1 MRRLLVSALIALAA
15 PLSAQ
20 SLLFRSPNLAG
31 TWVPDAG
38 VVQFNFL
45 HRFYVS
51 GAPSHSVINFPTFT
65 LAVGLPAH
73 LGIGMRYATH
83 ADATTGSGANET
95 EFYLRWRHAL

>member
-1 MRRLLVSALIALAA
+1 MRLIVVSTVLSLAA

-31 TWVPDAG
+31 TWVPEPG

-51 GAPSHSVINFPTFT
+51 PAPTKSVQNFPTFT
-65 LAVGLPAH
+65 VAVGLPAAEEIH
-73 LGIGMRYATH
+73 ILTGFALLRHSVTPVEQ
-83 ADATTGSGANET
+83 TTFGKWVS
-95 EFYLRWRHAL
+95 W